1 MPTYIVKYRDRQ
13 GHERESPAFGVPE
26 RAKEFAAEL
35 QPGEDWPPTEKV
47 PKVVARIVTDI
58 DLEDE

>member
-1 MPTYIVKYRDRQ
+1 MPTYIVKYRDRH

-35 QPGEDWPPTEKV
+35 QPGENWPPTEKV
-47 PKVVARIVTDI
+47 PKVVVRIVEAD
-58 DLEDE
+58 DLEES